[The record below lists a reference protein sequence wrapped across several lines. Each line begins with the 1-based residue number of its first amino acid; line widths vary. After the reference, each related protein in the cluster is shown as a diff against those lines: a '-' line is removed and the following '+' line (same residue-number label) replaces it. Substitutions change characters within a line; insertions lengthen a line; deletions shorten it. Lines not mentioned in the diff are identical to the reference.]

1 MNSFHFQVHQEATC
15 PLCLDF
21 FKQPMGLSC
30 GHNFCRDCLAQL
42 DAEVSCPQCKAKV
55 ESNSTCP
62 NRALANMVCL
72 VKRLQLPEGVQEESS
87 GQQLCQEHRQPLQ
100 IFCSSEKS
108 LLCPSC
114 LGKHQGHPLLSLPE
128 EGEAEA
134 AASEADRGAE
144 LEGMPGGSLG
154 EGAGGSP
161 RGTLILRLG
170 NPHLTT
176 PFSAPKEQFATEKQ
190 QVGLVLES
198 LQELLRE
205 SQPVWLGWLAKQEEK
220 MKAKWEVALGG
231 KQRFPR
237 GRGDRHPCEG
247 QHLFLSSLSGHPG
260 HHRQVG
266 IILLFLTCLCRLVCA
281 QNFWCGRILL
291 NSVAERY
298 WLWDLWYSRSSTDF
312 QQTFHYLTV
321 PFDQEFCVLGSEG
334 FTTGWHWWE
343 VSVQGPY
350 SFPVQGKARW
360 AFGVAK
366 ESIPRKK
373 SFQLSPQEGIWAV
386 GKNVSGQIVAFEP
399 TQLVLQGSLQ
409 RLWVRL
415 DCKTKEVQFLDGATG
430 ALLYTFQTGSFLGE
444 MLRPFFYLGQMGVIL
459 QCEKYPVKSMRD

>member
-1 MNSFHFQVHQEATC
+1 MPKEATPDPEGGSFEATC

-128 EGEAEA
+128 AAQEYKVGTNSLGHFISFLGGAGTGVTQSPQKMGRASWQPGEAHKGYQIKKWLRRTRLFLG
-134 AASEADRGAE
+134 SERKED
-144 LEGMPGGSLG
+144 GGDKLSVAQLLVGPYLPLG
-154 EGAGGSP
+154 PSSRKWG
-161 RGTLILRLG
+161 RRLLQVPQP
-170 NPHLTT
+170 NFKLLPLPPQHL
-176 PFSAPKEQFATEKQ
+176 
-190 QVGLVLES
+190 
-198 LQELLRE
+198 LQNSQDLLK
-205 SQPVWLGWLAKQEEK
+205 VTAH
-220 MKAKWEVALGG
+220 GG
-231 KQRFPR
+231 KGNVP
-237 GRGDRHPCEG
+237 GR
-247 QHLFLSSLSGHPG
+247 
-260 HHRQVG
+260 
-266 IILLFLTCLCRLVCA
+266 
-281 QNFWCGRILL
+281 
-291 NSVAERY
+291 
-298 WLWDLWYSRSSTDF
+298 
-312 QQTFHYLTV
+312 
-321 PFDQEFCVLGSEG
+321 FDQEFCVLGSEG